1 MNFLREI
8 EKKIKLGGGERKTF
22 KMEINF
28 HCSISH

>member
-8 EKKIKLGGGERKTF
+8 EKKLGGGERKTF